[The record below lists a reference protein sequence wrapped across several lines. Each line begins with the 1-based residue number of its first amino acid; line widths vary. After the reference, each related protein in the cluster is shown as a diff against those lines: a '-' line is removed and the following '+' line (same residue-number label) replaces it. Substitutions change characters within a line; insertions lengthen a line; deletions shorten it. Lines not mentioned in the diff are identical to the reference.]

1 MPRLMSR
8 LRFSHLRFPY
18 KGAGIGLVLNG
29 SILLGKRTK
38 KLFYGKWAVPG
49 GGKEKGESYL
59 ACAKG
64 EFFEETGCNLD
75 SLNAKA
81 IGSWTLS
88 LLPFFKWTTFFY
100 QIDLFTSQLKPDEF
114 SALEWVP
121 IEKVKARRCRP
132 FTNCEIKKL
141 SHLLSI

>member
-1 MPRLMSR
+1 MKRI
-8 LRFSHLRFPY
+8 RFPY
-18 KGAGIGLVLNG
+18 HGAGIGLVLNG

-59 ACAKG
+59 ACAKR

-75 SLNAKA
+75 AINAKP

-100 QIDLFTSQLKPDEF
+100 QIDLFTSRLKPDEF

-121 IEKVKARRCRP
+121 IEKVKARKCRP
-132 FTNCEIKKL
+132 FTNCEIKNLRQFFQNKL
-141 SHLLSI
+141 